1 MHFPVSRHVLRARR
15 WACAASLFALA
26 GCSIVPG
33 TYLGVKPRPSPSDSS
48 DTSSSD
54 DVAARAD
61 IFTISPNSIEQL
73 DRAEQAFQSKVAAA
87 RARSEA
93 ALLKQPAY
101 QYLVG
106 PHDVLHI
113 TVWNHPE
120 LTNPSGAASQESGS
134 VVGNNGTFYYP
145 FAGSVQAGGR
155 TLSQIREE
163 LARGLNKYFVDPQ
176 VDVAM
181 LTYRSQSA
189 YALGQVAKPGVIP
202 ITDVPLTITDLIARS
217 GGVTPAADLRAAT
230 LLTKGKSKPIDLYA
244 LYYKGDI
251 SQDVRVSAGDILTI
265 PESRYDKIF
274 VLGEIAKPQSIVM
287 PRGRISLAE
296 AISDSG
302 GFNPLTANAGQVY
315 VIRGGANNRPQIWY
329 LNAHSPDAL
338 VLADRFDLQARDIV
352 YVDPAAIARFGRVL
366 NNIIP
371 TATLLRAT
379 VQYP

>member
-1 MHFPVSRHVLRARR
+1 MHFLESRKVLLAGR
-15 WACAASLFALA
+15 WACAMLLVTLA

-33 TYLGVKPRPSPSDSS
+33 TYLGAKPPANSSDST
-48 DTSSSD
+48 DAYSSQ

-61 IFTISPNSIEQL
+61 IFTISPNSIEKL
-73 DRAEQAFQSKVAAA
+73 DRAEEARQRKVESA
-87 RARSEA
+87 RAQSEA
-93 ALLKQPAY
+93 ALLKQPSY

-106 PHDVLHI
+106 LHDILHI

-120 LTNPSGAASQESGS
+120 LTNPSGASSQEAGS
-134 VVGNNGTFYYP
+134 VVGNNGTFYFP
-145 FAGSVQAGGR
+145 FAGSVQAAGR
-155 TLSQIREE
+155 TLNQIREE
-163 LARGLNKYFVDPQ
+163 LVRGLNKYLVDPQ
-176 VDVAM
+176 VDVSM
-181 LTYRSQSA
+181 LTYRSQNA
-189 YALGQVAKPGVIP
+189 YALGQVAKPGVIS
-202 ITDVPLTITDLIARS
+202 ITDVPLTITDLIAQS

-244 LYYKGDI
+244 LYYTGDI
-251 SQDVRVSAGDILTI
+251 SQNVRVSAGDILTI

-315 VIRGGANNRPQIWY
+315 VIRGGVNNRPQIWY

-338 VLADRFDLQARDIV
+338 VLADRFDLQPRDIV
-352 YVDPAAIARFGRVL
+352 YVDPAAVARFGRVL

-371 TATLLRAT
+371 TAALLRST
-379 VQYP
+379 LQQP